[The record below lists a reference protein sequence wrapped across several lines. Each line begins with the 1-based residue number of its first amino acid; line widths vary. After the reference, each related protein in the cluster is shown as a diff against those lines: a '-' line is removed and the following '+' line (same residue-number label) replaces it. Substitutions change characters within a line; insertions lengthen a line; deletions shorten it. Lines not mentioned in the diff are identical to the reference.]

1 MMQRNEKW
9 KGLVSKASPYLLE
22 AGSTQ
27 EQVNLHNRNPGQLEV
42 REGMRA
48 VGFTENPTTAVLDLF
63 SYRTT
68 DQHMVISLN
77 TSGELQALV
86 SPTIQKSTEIG
97 LEPPCEISDGQTTTN
112 YLWQYKAN
120 DSDGVQKDLIYIW
133 NGGIP
138 AQDSWQYK
146 VSAGTIDGTGAI
158 GPSADAGG
166 AEPETLEGI
175 EPDSMTPY
183 E

>member
-1 MMQRNEKW
+1 MQRNQQW

-22 AGSTQ
+22 AGASQ
-27 EQVNLHNRNPGQLEV
+27 EQVNLHTRNPGQLEV
-42 REGMRA
+42 REGMRS
-48 VGFTENPTTAVLDLF
+48 VGFTENPTAAVLDLF

-77 TSGELQALV
+77 TSGELEALF
-86 SPTIQKSTEIG
+86 SPSIQTSTQNG

-120 DSDGVQKDLIYIW
+120 DADGVQKDLIYIW
-133 NGGIP
+133 NGGLP
-138 AQDSWQYK
+138 AQQSWQYK
-146 VSAGTIDGTGAI
+146 GSAGLIDGTGAI

-166 AEPETLEGI
+166 AEPESLKGI
-175 EPDSMTPY
+175 EPDKMTPY
-183 E
+183 S